1 MNIKEVKQ
9 LLTKQTEKVNSLKQ
23 ELQKAEEEQARLFDL
38 EKELNQELNQDCQN
52 TTQAVKKIY
61 VDQTRKKIDNP
72 FTPVP
77 TKRITF

>member
-9 LLTKQTEKVNSLKQ
+9 LLNQQTEKVNQLKQ
-23 ELQKAEEEQARLFDL
+23 ELKTAEKEQARLFDL
-38 EKELNQELNQDCQN
+38 EKELNQDCQN
-52 TTQAVKKIY
+52 TTQAKKIY
-61 VDQTRKKIDNP
+61 VDQNRKKIDNP